1 MVKKLLQAAQRLTI
15 YIGESD
21 RWRGKP
27 LYAAIL
33 ETLKVEKM
41 AGATVLRGVAGFG
54 AHSNIHTAAVLRL
67 SEDLPL
73 VIQVI
78 DAPEKIQ
85 RVIELVSPM
94 VSEGLI
100 TLEDVQVLRYTHRHL
115 NPLPVEKMVS
125 EVMTREVV
133 TLSADDSVAQAWLK
147 MLDTL
152 IKAMP
157 VVDAQ
162 GRVIGMLT
170 DEDLLERAGA
180 QQRLAVA
187 QRFGADILQEELARL
202 RQSALTVADV
212 MTRPVITT
220 QATDSLGVAA
230 ARMAKAGIKR
240 LPVVDENGKL
250 LGILSRVD
258 ILRLAAHKEAR
269 KVTAPL
275 GAAKNLRQVM
285 TASIPSVRFDDDLA
299 EVVEALLEGGSHRV
313 IVLNEADKAV
323 GLISDADVVG
333 RLQPVEQRGALA
345 ALMRKTPAPAS
356 DVTAEKIM
364 SPGLLTASPETSV
377 VDAVRMVLAAKR
389 KWLVVVDEN
398 EHPLGLVDRH
408 LLLRALTAG

>member
-33 ETLKVEKM
+33 ETLKVEKI

>member
-100 TLEDVQVLRYTHRHL
+100 TLEEVQVLRYTHRHL